1 MRPELDKIAVRKR
14 MLSSLRRLNPDHR
27 EALSHALRSR
37 LSTCEPLRAVQT
49 ILAFAP
55 LSSEPM
61 IDHVLDAWRA
71 EGRTVLLPRT
81 LDAPGAMD
89 LVELKSLMC
98 DVPIGAFGI
107 RTPVGPPHDGAPIE
121 AILVPGVAFDH
132 HGGRLGFGGGY
143 YDRLLAE
150 GHGAVTVGVAF
161 ECQLEARLP
170 REPHDRGVDFIV
182 TEKEL
187 LKTPAGG
194 APRQW

>member
-1 MRPELDKIAVRKR
+1 MRPELEKIAVRKR

-61 IDHVLDAWRA
+61 IDQVLDAWRA

-107 RTPVGPPHDGAPIE
+107 RTPMGPPHEGTPIE
-121 AILVPGVAFDH
+121 AILVPGVAFDRQ
-132 HGGRLGFGGGY
+132 GGRLGHGGGY
-143 YDRLLAE
+143 YDRLLAKDQD
-150 GHGAVTVGVAF
+150 AVTIGVGF
-161 ECQLEARLP
+161 ECQLEVTLP
-170 REPHDRGVDFIV
+170 HEPHDRGVHFIV
-182 TEKEL
+182 TEKGL
-187 LKTPAGG
+187 LETQTGG
-194 APRQW
+194 PPRQ